1 MYNEF
6 NFFNRPT
13 KKCLKEVDFVLE
25 MFNIQDLAN
34 RNFNDLSGGQKQ
46 RVMIA
51 KAMVH
56 KPSVLIFDEPTV
68 AVDEESKNEFFNLL
82 VHLNKNHN
90 ITIIMVTHELEYAVK
105 YFNKKFM
112 IKNKEMR
119 EL

>member
-1 MYNEF
+1 
-6 NFFNRPT
+6 
-13 KKCLKEVDFVLE
+13 